1 MEGVVCS
8 TQNEITGQRTWN
20 ECPNTPPSSEVFT
33 PIGDA
38 TISAPVSDQWE
49 QSSTEDRGLEDRKRA
64 IWEEMR
70 NRMEN
75 RRKEWNVEVDRM
87 RKDFFGSKPA
97 DAGTP
102 SIQKEPGKD
111 NGKTLERLKSTVCD
125 GGNKFRVC
133 FDVSSFQPD
142 EICVRTEEQKLVVN
156 ARHEDKSPDG
166 KRTVTRE
173 FNRQVDIPR
182 NVHPESMRCTLTR
195 DGQLQVEAD
204 LDRRRL
210 SAPASTT
217 TGSYHKI
224 TPWAPSSPIVS
235 PNTKTAESKMFT
247 VSLNIGSDF
256 EPEDLSVKT
265 VDRKLV
271 VSARRQVF
279 RPGNTSMS
287 EFHREF
293 DLPDLVDPTTVTANM
308 TEEGYLLIE
317 APLQSFGHQSI
328 QQT

>member
-1 MEGVVCS
+1 MEGVACS
-8 TQNEITGQRTWN
+8 VQNEITDQPTWN
-20 ECPNTPPSSEVFT
+20 ECPNAPPSCEIFI
-33 PIGDA
+33 PIGD
-38 TISAPVSDQWE
+38 TVISTPVSDQLE

-64 IWEEMR
+64 VWEEMR
-70 NRMEN
+70 MRMES

-87 RKDFFGSKPA
+87 RKDFFSSKPT
-97 DAGTP
+97 DARTP
-102 SIQKEPGKD
+102 SPQKEPGKD
-111 NGKTLERLKSTVCD
+111 DGKTVERLKSTVCD

-142 EICVRTEEQKLVVN
+142 EIFVRTEEQKLVVN
-156 ARHEDKSPDG
+156 ARHEDKSEDG
-166 KRTVTRE
+166 KRIVTRE
-173 FNRQVDIPR
+173 FNRLVDIPR
-182 NVHPESMRCTLTR
+182 NANPDSMRCTLTR

-210 SAPASTT
+210 SSPTTT

-224 TPWAPSSPIVS
+224 TPWAQPSPFVS
-235 PNTKTAESKMFT
+235 PNTKTADESKMFT

-271 VSARRQVF
+271 VSARRQVS

-293 DLPDLVDPTTVTANM
+293 DLPDLVDPTTVTVNM
-308 TEEGYLLIE
+308 TEEGCLLIE
-317 APLQSFGHQSI
+317 APLQHRRSY
-328 QQT
+328 